1 MKMSDTR
8 YTRDHESVK
17 IDGDVVTIGIT
28 DYAKDALGDLVFI
41 QLPEK
46 GSKIEKGKDFAVVES
61 VKIASEIYSPV
72 AGEIIEV
79 NTALNDNVDQ
89 LKEPLE
95 KGWIAKIKIADAGGL
110 SGLMTIDQ
118 YNDYLKTLG

>member
-1 MKMSDTR
+1 MSEIK

-17 IDGDVVTIGIT
+17 IDGDIVTIGIT

-46 GSKIEKGKDFAVVES
+46 GMKITKGKDFAVVES

-72 AGEIIEV
+72 AGEVVEV
-79 NTALNDNVDQ
+79 NTALGNNVDQ

-95 KGWIAKIKIADAGGL
+95 NGWIARIKVADTGEL
-110 SGLMTIDQ
+110 SGLMSLDE
-118 YNDYLKTLG
+118 YNTYLKTLG